1 MVTNDPETMHSKI
14 KKITSHEKHHIYTD
28 DDGVEKKKNVL
39 DFVNLPPPTY
49 WPLLAL
55 CSFVDLDLCAI
66 ILVSSLW
73 LQGDKRSFKIFF
85 SVKNYSVLSCTHL
98 HMYKIIFK
106 FL

>member
-1 MVTNDPETMHSKI
+1 MVTNDPETMHS
-14 KKITSHEKHHIYTD
+14 KITSHEKHHIYTD
-28 DDGVEKKKNVL
+28 DDGVEKKNVL

-73 LQGDKRSFKIFF
+73 LQGDKRSFKFFFF
-85 SVKNYSVLSCTHL
+85 SLR
-98 HMYKIIFK
+98 IIVSSLVHTCICIK
-106 FL
+106 